1 MKKDVLSVRNFK
13 KSNCILNNELAILL
27 QILQKETTPED
38 SLWRK
43 TKKLSLGI
51 VSVHGM
57 L

>member
-1 MKKDVLSVRNFK
+1 MKKDVLSVRIFK

-38 SLWRK
+38 SLWWK